1 MHSCLWPTDYLP
13 LYFQCMILMHLCTE
27 GKSAM
32 QLSPSVSA
40 VSLKSAL
47 WVSAQRTA
55 EVSKPND
62 IKGGY
67 ETVSTLM
74 TED

>member
-1 MHSCLWPTDYLP
+1 
-13 LYFQCMILMHLCTE
+13 MILMHVCTE

-55 EVSKPND
+55 KVSKPND

>member
-1 MHSCLWPTDYLP
+1 
-13 LYFQCMILMHLCTE
+13 
-27 GKSAM
+27 M